1 MSEVLKIIDS
11 KTDELDPIFREFNVL
26 HTEGARRRSARL
38 VSITGFQS
46 SESVVVLWLAG
57 LCAFLVALLVLV
69 VCLCLHQRS
78 KYLRKLRAASCQ
90 PSSSTPYDAVLPPSA
105 ATQGGIRPVS
115 SSAVPNTNK
124 HTTEGSNPVW
134 MRNATDAS
142 YDNHISFDHEDL
154 EEEDLDDN
162 ALRSH
167 HSHIHQRQLDSLDIN
182 VLNQDNSFQ
191 YQDLDDAE
199 KDRDVGNDREMLHH
213 PPPPPD
219 WPLPNGYDRLFF
231 SLFCA

>member
-105 ATQGGIRPVS
+105 ATPGGIRPVKL
-115 SSAVPNTNK
+115 AKLLAYLKDCKN
-124 HTTEGSNPVW
+124 E
-134 MRNATDAS
+134 
-142 YDNHISFDHEDL
+142 F
-154 EEEDLDDN
+154 
-162 ALRSH
+162 
-167 HSHIHQRQLDSLDIN
+167 
-182 VLNQDNSFQ
+182 
-191 YQDLDDAE
+191 YQDEFKVSVSISDGKQHWVAL
-199 KDRDVGNDREMLHH
+199 MSQ
-213 PPPPPD
+213 P
-219 WPLPNGYDRLFF
+219 Y
-231 SLFCA
+231 

>member
-38 VSITGFQS
+38 VSITGFQVRTFSQQSTCKTMLNFELNIFQS

-90 PSSSTPYDAVLPPSA
+90 PSSSTPYDAVLPPSGM
-105 ATQGGIRPVS
+105 AT
-115 SSAVPNTNK
+115 N
-124 HTTEGSNPVW
+124 
-134 MRNATDAS
+134 S
-142 YDNHISFDHEDL
+142 YYLSF
-154 EEEDLDDN
+154 
-162 ALRSH
+162 
-167 HSHIHQRQLDSLDIN
+167 
-182 VLNQDNSFQ
+182 
-191 YQDLDDAE
+191 Y
-199 KDRDVGNDREMLHH
+199 
-213 PPPPPD
+213 
-219 WPLPNGYDRLFF
+219 
-231 SLFCA
+231 